1 MKALLFTF
9 HYQNKDFTNLYMD
22 QQKADILLIEDN
34 IDDADLTIRALKKNN
49 TVFSLIHLK
58 DGEEALDYIFCKGN
72 FANRDSS
79 DLPKIIILD
88 LKMPKIDGIEV
99 LNRLKSDLRTKI
111 IPVIVLTSSN
121 QTKDIQECYRL
132 GANSYIVKPVEFE
145 GFVSTISNIGH
156 YWLAQ
161 NQSPA

>member
-1 MKALLFTF
+1 
-9 HYQNKDFTNLYMD
+9 MD
-22 QQKADILLIEDN
+22 QTKTDILLIEDN
-34 IDDADLTIRALKKNN
+34 IDDADLTIRALRKNN
-49 TVFSLIHLK
+49 IIHSLVHLK

-79 DLPKIIILD
+79 DLPKMIILD

-99 LNRLKSDLRTKI
+99 LNKIKSDVRTKI

-145 GFVSTISNIGH
+145 GFVSTISNVGL
-156 YWLAQ
+156 YWLSQ
-161 NQSPA
+161 NQSPS

>member
-1 MKALLFTF
+1 
-9 HYQNKDFTNLYMD
+9 MD
-22 QQKADILLIEDN
+22 QIKTDILLIEDN
-34 IDDADLTIRALKKNN
+34 INDADLTIRALKKNN
-49 TVFSLIHLK
+49 IIHNLVHLK

-99 LNRLKSDLRTKI
+99 LNKIKSDVRTKI

-145 GFVSTISNIGH
+145 GFVSTISNVGL
-156 YWLAQ
+156 YWLSQ
-161 NQSPA
+161 NQSPS

>member
-1 MKALLFTF
+1 
-9 HYQNKDFTNLYMD
+9 MD
-22 QQKADILLIEDN
+22 QAKTDILLIEDN
-34 IDDADLTIRALKKNN
+34 INDADLTIRALKKNN
-49 TVFSLIHLK
+49 IMHSLVHLK
-58 DGEEALDYIFCKGN
+58 DGEEALDYIFCKGS

-99 LNRLKSDLRTKI
+99 LKKIKSDVRTKV
-111 IPVIVLTSSN
+111 IPVVVLTSSN

-145 GFVSTISNIGH
+145 GFVSTISNLGQ
-156 YWLAQ
+156 YWLLQ
-161 NQSPA
+161 NQFPS